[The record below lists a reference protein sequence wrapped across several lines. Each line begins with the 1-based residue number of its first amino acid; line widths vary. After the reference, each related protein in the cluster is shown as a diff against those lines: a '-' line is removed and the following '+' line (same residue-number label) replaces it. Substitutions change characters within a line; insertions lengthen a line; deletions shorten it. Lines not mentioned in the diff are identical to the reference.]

1 MAEKRPRGADR
12 SAAAPRAEV
21 ARLEA
26 EVARLNKV
34 VRVLMDRAES
44 TASAPATDYGLSQT
58 TVMLQNQ
65 VRLSTEEAR
74 AALRGVEG
82 AAGGPDESASRHAR
96 PASDRRPA
104 DPAPR
109 ASCWPARA
117 PPPSSTAACR
127 VKASTT
133 GASGGSSSSCR
144 LRPARCPAPARP
156 AAHDPTPARRT
167 GRSAGAPREQ
177 PARELIAALQHVLEA
192 VFGSRRIAFLSL
204 AMPSL
209 AAALVAVPG
218 DGDDDPAAP
227 LLAGLKEAAARA
239 AVGRDVVVGC
249 SAPLTGA
256 AGGPRA
262 LQQALV
268 ACLAAR
274 RGPAAGGAFDEL
286 AGQLRLLDG
295 LDAAQLVS

>member
-1 MAEKRPRGADR
+1 M
-12 SAAAPRAEV
+12 
-21 ARLEA
+21 
-26 EVARLNKV
+26 
-34 VRVLMDRAES
+34 
-44 TASAPATDYGLSQT
+44 
-58 TVMLQNQ
+58 
-65 VRLSTEEAR
+65 
-74 AALRGVEG
+74 
-82 AAGGPDESASRHAR
+82 
-96 PASDRRPA
+96 
-104 DPAPR
+104 
-109 ASCWPARA
+109 
-117 PPPSSTAACR
+117 
-127 VKASTT
+127 
-133 GASGGSSSSCR
+133 
-144 LRPARCPAPARP
+144 
-156 AAHDPTPARRT
+156 
-167 GRSAGAPREQ
+167 
-177 PARELIAALQHVLEA
+177 
-192 VFGSRRIAFLSL
+192 FGSRRIAFLSL